1 MPYFEEEDRL
11 IEERYASANLWRLA
25 ARRASVGV
33 LLTIS
38 ALSDMEHA
46 MLIVSF
52 TCLVSTLA
60 SIYKTSESEPREI
73 LLGLPDWDEEQVVD
87 NYWNVFAGLYVTR
100 FILYLASSLHLRA
113 LLH

>member
-1 MPYFEEEDRL
+1 MAYFEEEDRL

-38 ALSDMEHA
+38 ALSDMEYS

-60 SIYKTSESEPREI
+60 SIYKTSENEPREF
-73 LLGLPDWDEEQVVD
+73 LLNQPNWDEEQIID

-100 FILYLASSLHLRA
+100 FILYLASSLLLRV
-113 LLH
+113 LLY